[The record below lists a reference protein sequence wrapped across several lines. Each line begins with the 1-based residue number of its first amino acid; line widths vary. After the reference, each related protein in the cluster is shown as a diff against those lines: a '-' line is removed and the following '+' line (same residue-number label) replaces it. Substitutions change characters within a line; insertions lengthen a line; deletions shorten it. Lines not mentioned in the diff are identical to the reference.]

1 MEGDM
6 VDQTANTA
14 DIEQNTYSSQPPV
27 AHDASVADLVKQFS
41 EQISVLVRDE
51 LKLAQLEMTRKGKQ
65 AGLGIG
71 MFGASGLIA
80 LYAVGCF
87 VACAVIAISGEVR
100 PWLAALIVGAALL
113 AVSGVAALMG
123 KARLRRSTPPV
134 PEQAVESVKA
144 DVEEIKERVHR

>member
-6 VDQTANTA
+6 ADHTANTA
-14 DIEQNTYSSQPPV
+14 NIEQTTYSSQP
-27 AHDASVADLVKQFS
+27 HDASVADLVKQFS

-80 LYAVGCF
+80 LYAVGCL

-134 PEQAVESVKA
+134 PEQAVDSVKA